1 MTVTRHVVA
10 AAICLASLPSL
21 PAAQVVTLTPANA
34 ATVAPVGKEAD
45 WIHGDHVLRNDR
57 IVAVI
62 AKPVATRHANMTVR
76 NVGGCII
83 DLTSRERPNDQ
94 LSCYYPAAGLA
105 EFRTA
110 TASADG
116 GDPVAGHDLA
126 VQGSRVRLEAVS
138 AAAAGRPAIT
148 VAYELADGD
157 DFLTITTTWSNSGA
171 GTIPV
176 SVADRVRADRTF
188 TSAVA
193 GDDNMAWWDDEWFG
207 QTYAV
212 VPTGARCKPARPGAV
227 VRFKER
233 DPLEFVPEAG
243 PVTSLDPGGSVT
255 LVRRVFPAD
264 SLLAARGIARRL
276 AGRDRVRVN
285 ATVRD
290 PAGAVP
296 GAIVRVV
303 DAAGGRYAAG
313 RVDAAGR
320 LAFDGPP
327 TDVDWKLVADATALG
342 RGSVELPLGPAPAG
356 GSLEIEAILPRPGI
370 VAGTIT
376 DDVGGPIPCKVQ
388 FRGRGV
394 PDPDFGPDSGD
405 TTVKNLVYSAD
416 GRFRVEIAPGTYDVV
431 VSRGPEYDAVTT
443 TLTVTADAET
453 PLAAKLVRVVNTAG
467 WISSDF
473 HSHSTPS
480 GDNTSSQL
488 GRVQNLLAE
497 HVEFGPCTEHNR
509 ISSYAP
515 HLERLRAG
523 HLMGTCSGMELT
535 GSLLP
540 VNHQNAFPLVER
552 PGEQD
557 GGGPTI
563 DNDDPVAQVERLALW
578 DDAAA
583 KVVQMNHPNLVQ
595 VLGDR
600 DTDGKADA
608 GFEKMLGFMD
618 VIEVHPLEEI
628 FTPPAPDFDPRR
640 REHTVFRWLQMLN
653 LGYRLPGVVNTDAH
667 YNFHG
672 SGFLRNYLASP
683 TDDPAKIR
691 TGDVVAASE
700 AGRIVMTSGPFLE
713 AVASAGREA
722 VASAGREAVASAGG
736 EAVASAAEPAKP
748 AGPGDTLRAAAGRV
762 SLTIRVQCP
771 NWFDVDRVQVFVNG
785 RPEPAL
791 NFTRRDQA
799 GMFTRD
805 VVRFDQTVSVT
816 LDRDAHLIVATVGE
830 GSNVGLVMGP
840 DHAER
845 RPIAVTNP
853 IFVDVDGGGFEPN
866 GDLLGVP
873 LHHPAEP
880 TRHGHHHP
888 HDDHPHRH
896 GGASE
901 PRDPAP

>member
-1 MTVTRHVVA
+1 MTRRALSLAV
-10 AAICLASLPSL
+10 CLVGLGSL
-21 PAAQVVTLTPANA
+21 PAAEVVTLAPGNA
-34 ATVAPVGKEAD
+34 AAVAPAGKETD

-62 AKPVATRHANMTVR
+62 AKPIATRHANMTVR

-110 TASADG
+110 SASADG
-116 GDPVAGHDLA
+116 GASVAGDDLA
-126 VQGSRVRLEAVS
+126 VRGSRVRLEAVS
-138 AAAAGRPAIT
+138 AAAAGRLAIT
-148 VAYELADGD
+148 VAYDLADGD
-157 DFLTITTTWSNSGA
+157 DFLTVTTTWSNPGA
-171 GTIPV
+171 GPVPV

-193 GDDNMAWWDDEWFG
+193 DDDNVAWWDDEWFG

-212 VPTGARCKPARPGAV
+212 VPTGARCKPGRPGEV

-233 DPLEFVPEAG
+233 DPLEFVPDAG
-243 PVTSLDPGGSVT
+243 PVAALPPGGSVT

-276 AGRDRVRVN
+276 AGREGVRVN

-290 PAGAVP
+290 AAGPVP
-296 GAIVRVV
+296 GAIVKVA

-313 RVDAAGR
+313 RVDAEGR
-320 LAFDGPP
+320 LTFAMPRDAAA
-327 TDVDWKLVADATALG
+327 WKLVADATARG
-342 RGSVELPLGPAPAG
+342 RGSVELPLGPAAAG
-356 GSLEIEAILPRPGI
+356 ETIEIEALLPRPGI
-370 VAGTIT
+370 VVGTIT
-376 DDVGGPIPCKVQ
+376 DDDGGPIPCKVQ

-405 TTVKNLVYSAD
+405 TAVKNLVYSAD
-416 GRFRVEIAPGTYDVV
+416 GRLRVEIAPGTYDVV
-431 VSRGPEYDAVTT
+431 VSRGSEYDAVTT
-443 TLTVTADAET
+443 SITVAADGET
-453 PLAAKLVRVVNTAG
+453 PLAAKLSRVVATGG

-515 HLERLRAG
+515 HLERLGAG
-523 HLMGTCSGMELT
+523 HLMATCSGMELT

-557 GGGPTI
+557 GGGPTVN
-563 DNDDPVAQVERLALW
+563 NDDPVAQVERLALW
-578 DDAAA
+578 DDAAD

-691 TGDVVAASE
+691 IGDVIAASK
-700 AGRIVMTSGPFLE
+700 AGRVVMTSGPFLE
-713 AVASAGREA
+713 AVASAGKEA
-722 VASAGREAVASAGG
+722 VASAGKEAVASAG
-736 EAVASAAEPAKP
+736 EAAKS
-748 AGPGDTLRAAAGRV
+748 AGPGDTLRSEAGRV
-762 SLTIRVQCP
+762 SLQIRVQCP

-785 RPEPAL
+785 RPDPAL
-791 NFTRRDQA
+791 NFTRRDHA

-830 GSNVGLVMGP
+830 GSNLGLVMGP

-853 IFVDVDGGGFEPN
+853 IFVDVDGGGFTPN

-880 TRHGHHHP
+880 SRPGHRHPHAAHPHP
-888 HDDHPHRH
+888 HDDP
-896 GGASE
+896 SL
-901 PRDPAP
+901 PRDSAR

>member
-1 MTVTRHVVA
+1 MTRPTVA
-10 AAICLASLPSL
+10 LAACLVGLGSL
-21 PAAQVVTLTPANA
+21 PAAEVITLGPANA
-34 ATVAPVGKEAD
+34 AAVAPAGKEAD

-62 AKPVATRHANMTVR
+62 AKPAASRHANMTVR

-94 LSCYYPAAGLA
+94 LSCYYPGAGLA

-110 TASADG
+110 TAAADG
-116 GDPVAGHDLA
+116 GGPVTGDDLA
-126 VQGSRVRLEAVS
+126 VTGSRVRLEAVS
-138 AAAAGRPAIT
+138 VAAAARPAIT

-157 DFLTITTTWSNSGA
+157 DFLTVTTTWSNPGSGA
-171 GTIPV
+171 VRV

-193 GDDNMAWWDDEWFG
+193 AGDNVAWWDDEWFG

-212 VPTGARCKPARPGAV
+212 VPIGAEFKPGKPDAV
-227 VRFKER
+227 VPFKGR

-243 PVTSLDPGGSVT
+243 SVASLPPGGSVS

-276 AGRDRVRVN
+276 AGHDSMRVN
-285 ATVRD
+285 VTARD
-290 PAGAVP
+290 SAGPVP
-296 GAIVRVV
+296 GTILKVL
-303 DAAGGRYAAG
+303 DAAGERYAAG

-320 LAFDGPP
+320 LACDLPRDAGAF
-327 TDVDWKLVADATALG
+327 KLVADATAHG
-342 RGSVELPLGPAPAG
+342 RGSVELPLGPTGPG
-356 GSLEIEAILPRPGI
+356 DPIEIEAVLPRPGFV
-370 VAGTIT
+370 VAAIT
-376 DDVGGPIPCKVQ
+376 DEAGGPIPCKVQ
-388 FRGRGV
+388 IRGRGV

-416 GRFRVEIAPGTYDVV
+416 GRFRVEIAPGDYDTV
-431 VSRGPEYDAVTT
+431 VSRGPEYDAVS
-443 TLTVTADAET
+443 TAITISAGAET
-453 PLAAKLVRVVNTAG
+453 SLAAKLVRVVDTTG

-497 HVEFGPCTEHNR
+497 QIEFGPCTEHNR
-509 ISSYAP
+509 ITSYAP
-515 HLERLRAG
+515 HLERLQAG
-523 HLMGTCSGMELT
+523 HLMATCSGMELT

-557 GGGPTI
+557 GGGPTVN
-563 DNDDPVAQVERLALW
+563 NDDPAAQVERLALW
-578 DDAAA
+578 DDAAD
-583 KVVQMNHPNLVQ
+583 KLVQMNHPNLVQ

-600 DTDGKADA
+600 DTDGQADA
-608 GFEKMLGFMD
+608 GFERMLGFVD

-691 TGDVVAASE
+691 VADVIRASE

-713 AVASAGREA
+713 AVASAG
-722 VASAGREAVASAGG
+722 G
-736 EAVASAAEPAKP
+736 EAGATAGAGAKP
-748 AGPGDTLRAAAGRV
+748 AGPGETLRAADGRV
-762 SLTIRVQCP
+762 LLKIRVQCP
-771 NWFDVDRVQVFVNG
+771 NWFDVDRVQLFVNG
-785 RPEPAL
+785 RPDPAL
-791 NFTRRDQA
+791 NFTRRDHA
-799 GMFTRD
+799 AMFTRD
-805 VVRFDQTVSVT
+805 VIRFEQEVSVV
-816 LDRDAHLIVATVGE
+816 LDRDAQLVVATVGE
-830 GSNVGLVMGP
+830 GSNLGLVLGP
-840 DHAER
+840 DHAQR

-853 IFVDVDGGGFEPN
+853 IFVDVDGGGFKPN
-866 GDLLGVP
+866 SDLLGVP
-873 LHHPAEP
+873 LHHPPEP
-880 TRHGHHHP
+880 TRHGHRHP
-888 HDDHPHRH
+888 HGHDHDHDH
-896 GGASE
+896 
-901 PRDPAP
+901 

>member
-1 MTVTRHVVA
+1 MTRPALGLLACLVA
-10 AAICLASLPSL
+10 LESL
-21 PAAQVVTLTPANA
+21 PAAEVITLTPDNA
-34 ATVAPVGKEAD
+34 AAVGPAGKEAD

-62 AKPVATRHANMTVR
+62 ARPAATRHANMTVR

-94 LSCYYPAAGLA
+94 LGCYYPAAGLA
-105 EFRTA
+105 EFRAA

-116 GDPVAGHDLA
+116 GAPLTGDDLS
-126 VQGSRVRLEAVS
+126 VRGGRVRLEAVS

-148 VAYELADGD
+148 VAYDLADGE
-157 DFLTITTTWSNSGA
+157 DFLTITTTWSNPGPEA
-171 GTIPV
+171 VPV

-188 TSAVA
+188 TSAA
-193 GDDNMAWWDDEWFG
+193 SGGDNVAWWDDEWFG

-212 VPTGARCKPARPGAV
+212 VPTGARCKPAKPDAV
-227 VRFKER
+227 VPFKGR

-243 PVTSLDPGGSVT
+243 PIASLAPGGSIT

-264 SLLAARGIARRL
+264 SLLVARGIARRL
-276 AGRDRVRVN
+276 AGGEAVRVN
-285 ATVRD
+285 VTVRD
-290 PAGAVP
+290 SAGPVP
-296 GAIVRVV
+296 GTIVRVV
-303 DAAGGRYAAG
+303 DAAGQRYAAG

-320 LAFDGPP
+320 LACDLPP
-327 TDVDWKLVADATALG
+327 DVLAGTLVADATARG
-342 RGSVELPLGPAPAG
+342 RGSVELKLPPAAAAAVD
-356 GSLEIEAILPRPGI
+356 IEAVLPRPGI
-370 VAGTIT
+370 VVATIT
-376 DDVGGPIPCKVQ
+376 DGSGGPTPCKVQ

-394 PDPDFGPDSGD
+394 PDPDFGPDSDD

-416 GRFRVEIAPGTYDVV
+416 GRFRAELAPGAYEIV
-431 VSRGPEYDAVTT
+431 VSRGPEYDAITT
-443 TLTVTADAET
+443 ALTVAQAVET
-453 PLAAKLVRVVNTAG
+453 PLEARLVRVVDTTG

-509 ISSYAP
+509 ISSYAA
-515 HLERLRAG
+515 HLERLRAA
-523 HLMGTCSGMELT
+523 HLMATCSGMELT

-557 GGGPTI
+557 GGGPTVN
-563 DNDDPVAQVERLALW
+563 NDDPAAQVERLALW
-578 DDAAA
+578 DDAAD

-608 GFEKMLGFMD
+608 GFERMLGFMD

-628 FTPPAPDFDPRR
+628 FTPPAADFDPSR

-653 LGYRLPGVVNTDAH
+653 LGYRIPGVVNTDAH

-691 TGDVVAASE
+691 VADVIRTAE
-700 AGRIVMTSGPFLE
+700 AGRVVMTSGPFLE
-713 AVASAGREA
+713 AVATA
-722 VASAGREAVASAGG
+722 G
-736 EAVASAAEPAKP
+736 EASGP
-748 AGPGDTLRAAAGRV
+748 AGPGDTLGAADGRV
-762 SLTIRVQCP
+762 TLAIRVQCP

-785 RPEPAL
+785 RPDPAL

-799 GMFTRD
+799 AMFGRD
-805 VVRFDQTVSVT
+805 VVRFDQKVPLA
-816 LDRDAHLIVATVGE
+816 LDRDAHLVVTTVGE

-840 DHAER
+840 DHAQR

-853 IFVDVDGGGFEPN
+853 IFVDVDGGGFKPN
-866 GDLLGVP
+866 DDLLGVP
-873 LHHPAEP
+873 LHHPTEP
-880 TRHGHHHP
+880 TRHGHRHP
-888 HDDHPHRH
+888 HGHDHGHEH
-896 GGASE
+896 
-901 PRDPAP
+901 